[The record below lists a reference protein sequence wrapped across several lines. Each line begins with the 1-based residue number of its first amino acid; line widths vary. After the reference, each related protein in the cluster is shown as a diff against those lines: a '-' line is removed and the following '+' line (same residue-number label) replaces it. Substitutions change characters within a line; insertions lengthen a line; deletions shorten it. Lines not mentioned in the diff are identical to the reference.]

1 MAVEILPFRNY
12 MHRKGVEHLKKG
24 VTIRI
29 KQSILSLERTAGLH
43 TRVIYLKPVVLS
55 GLQRRS
61 FQQVARMPIWGYSLA
76 DSSVLYWLH
85 KLE

>member
-1 MAVEILPFRNY
+1 MKYRS
-12 MHRKGVEHLKKG
+12 
-24 VTIRI
+24 IRI
-29 KQSILSLERTAGLH
+29 KQSILSLRKDSWTAH
-43 TRVIYLKPVVLS
+43 TGVIYLEPVVLS